1 MKRECVNVAR
11 NDVRMG
17 ARPNKRGIEM
27 IGKIAKGIAYT
38 AGFLALGTIGVSIV
52 AYLENA
58 DYDVE

>member
-1 MKRECVNVAR
+1 MAR